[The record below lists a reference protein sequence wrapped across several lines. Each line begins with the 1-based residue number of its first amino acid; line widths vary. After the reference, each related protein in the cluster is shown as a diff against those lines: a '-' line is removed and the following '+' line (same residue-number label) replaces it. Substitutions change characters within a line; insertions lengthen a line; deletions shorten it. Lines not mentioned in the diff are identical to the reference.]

1 MEETPIGRGCTGRSS
16 VRVNRSLVFRMR
28 ISSQAAFPIAVFGLW
43 RRVAPA
49 SAHRLLRVVP
59 AYPGGARQDGALGYP
74 HGSGGS
80 QHMKHR
86 VLIADD
92 EEHARS
98 GLATLVSGWGY
109 EVEEAADG
117 TEALARAGDFHPG
130 VVIADVVMPGLD
142 GMGLLKSLAEVEP
155 AAAVIVLTGHATVEN
170 AVSAMKEGAYD
181 YLTKPVDPER

>member
-1 MEETPIGRGCTGRSS
+1 
-16 VRVNRSLVFRMR
+16 
-28 ISSQAAFPIAVFGLW
+28 
-43 RRVAPA
+43 
-49 SAHRLLRVVP
+49 
-59 AYPGGARQDGALGYP
+59 
-74 HGSGGS
+74 
-80 QHMKHR
+80 MKHR

-155 AAAVIVLTGHATVEN
+155 AACLARLGTATPAATPAATSRSAPPARPNATMNVTTRRARLVPGSPPIPATRTSAAGTKARLARWAASATPAATPRAPARDASGRRTYRAAATHASAAAPN
-170 AVSAMKEGAYD
+170 AI
-181 YLTKPVDPER
+181 P